1 MQLRNSTDQDIHLSA
16 VQLEE
21 KYSPAG
27 GGQHPTFTREDWR
40 NAVAADDTT
49 SGYWSWVNGQI
60 QSLLDDSLLEPS
72 ASKVVEPPKGLVADE
87 KGIRQLRFVATI
99 HGTVDVNDGEP
110 GSPSATES
118 ELGRQISDSINTMIG
133 NGGLTGDTP
142 AVVDS
147 KSISICVAEVLHTS
161 QQTISMLREQGYAV
175 LLFNK
180 DELGNASASAL
191 QNRLIELASDEIQF
205 LQSAG

>member
-16 VQLEE
+16 VQLED

-72 ASKVVEPPKGLVADE
+72 ASRVVEPPKGLVPDE

-99 HGTVDVNDGEP
+99 HGTVGVNDGEP

-142 AVVDS
+142 AVVNS

-175 LLFNK
+175 VLFNK

>member
-1 MQLRNSTDQDIHLSA
+1 
-16 VQLEE
+16 
-21 KYSPAG
+21 
-27 GGQHPTFTREDWR
+27 
-40 NAVAADDTT
+40 
-49 SGYWSWVNGQI
+49 
-60 QSLLDDSLLEPS
+60 
-72 ASKVVEPPKGLVADE
+72 VADE

-99 HGTVDVNDGEP
+99 HGTLGVNDGEP

-161 QQTISMLREQGYAV
+161 QQTISMLREQGCAV
-175 LLFNK
+175 VLFNK

>member
-1 MQLRNSTDQDIHLSA
+1 MQLRNTTDQDIHLSA
-16 VQLEE
+16 DQLEE

-40 NAVAADDTT
+40 VAVTADDTI
-49 SGYWSWVNGQI
+49 SGYWSWVHGEI

-72 ASKVVEPPKGLVADE
+72 ASKVVEPPMDLVADE
-87 KGIRQLRFVATI
+87 GVRQLRFVATI

-110 GSPSATES
+110 GSQSVTES
-118 ELGRQISDSINTMIG
+118 ELGRQISESIRTMIS
-133 NGGLTGDTP
+133 NGGLTGNTP
-142 AVVDS
+142 AVVES
-147 KSISICVAEVLHTS
+147 KSVSICVAEVLQTS

-175 LLFNK
+175 VLFNK

-191 QNRLIELASDEIQF
+191 QSRLIELASDEIQY
-205 LQSAG
+205 LQSAE

>member
-1 MQLRNSTDQDIHLSA
+1 MQLRNTTDQDIHLSA
-16 VQLEE
+16 DQLEQ

-40 NAVAADDTT
+40 NAVVADDTT

-72 ASKVVEPPKGLVADE
+72 ASKVVEPSMDLVADE
-87 KGIRQLRFVATI
+87 KGVRQLHFVATI
-99 HGTVDVNDGEP
+99 HGSVDVNDGKP
-110 GSPSATES
+110 GSPSVTES

-147 KSISICVAEVLHTS
+147 KSVSICVAEVLHTS

-175 LLFNK
+175 VLFNK

-191 QNRLIELASDEIQF
+191 QNRLIELASDEIQY
-205 LQSAG
+205 LQPAE

>member
-1 MQLRNSTDQDIHLSA
+1 MQLRNTTDQDIRLSA
-16 VQLEE
+16 DQLEE

-40 NAVAADDTT
+40 NAVETDDTT

-72 ASKVVEPPKGLVADE
+72 ASRVVEPPKGLVADE

-99 HGTVDVNDGEP
+99 HGTVGVNDGEP

-142 AVVDS
+142 AVVNS

-175 LLFNK
+175 VLFNK

>member
-1 MQLRNSTDQDIHLSA
+1 MQLRNTSDQDINLSA
-16 VQLEE
+16 DQLEE

-40 NAVAADDTT
+40 VAVEADDTI
-49 SGYWSWVNGQI
+49 SGYWSWVHSEI
-60 QSLLDDSLLEPS
+60 QSLLDDSLVES
-72 ASKVVEPPKGLVADE
+72 SVSKEVETPMGLVADE
-87 KGIRQLRFVATI
+87 KGVRQLRFVATI

-110 GSPSATES
+110 GSGSVTES
-118 ELGRQISDSINTMIG
+118 ELGRQISDAINTMIG

-147 KSISICVAEVLHTS
+147 KSVSICVAKVLHTS

-175 LLFNK
+175 VLFNK

-191 QNRLIELASDEIQF
+191 QNRLIELAADEILY
-205 LQSAG
+205 LQPAE

>member
-1 MQLRNSTDQDIHLSA
+1 MQLRNTTDQDIHLSA
-16 VQLEE
+16 DQLEQ

-40 NAVAADDTT
+40 NAVVADDTT

-72 ASKVVEPPKGLVADE
+72 ASKVVEPSMDLVADE
-87 KGIRQLRFVATI
+87 KGVRQLRFVATI
-99 HGTVDVNDGEP
+99 HGSVDVNDGKP
-110 GSPSATES
+110 GSPSVTES

-147 KSISICVAEVLHTS
+147 KSVSICVAEVLHTS

-175 LLFNK
+175 VLFNK

-191 QNRLIELASDEIQF
+191 QNRLIELASDEIQY
-205 LQSAG
+205 LQPAE

>member
-40 NAVAADDTT
+40 NAVATDDTT

-99 HGTVDVNDGEP
+99 HGTLGVNDGEP

-161 QQTISMLREQGYAV
+161 QQTISMLREQGCAV
-175 LLFNK
+175 VLFNK

-191 QNRLIELASDEIQF
+191 QNRLIELAPDEIQF

>member
-1 MQLRNSTDQDIHLSA
+1 MQLRNTTDQDIHLSA
-16 VQLEE
+16 DQLEQ

-49 SGYWSWVNGQI
+49 SGYWPWVNGQV
-60 QSLLDDSLLEPS
+60 QSLLDDSLLKPS

-87 KGIRQLRFVATI
+87 NGVRQLRFVATI
-99 HGTVDVNDGEP
+99 HGTVDVNDGKP
-110 GSPSATES
+110 DSPSVTES

-142 AVVDS
+142 AVVDR
-147 KSISICVAEVLHTS
+147 KSVSICVAEVLHTS

-175 LLFNK
+175 VLFNK

-191 QNRLIELASDEIQF
+191 ENRLIELASDEIQY
-205 LQSAG
+205 LQPAE